1 MALLSEPLEPEALAG
16 KCSGWHEAL
25 EIAKGAR
32 VKLWNL
38 GFLAGVKRQPVQ
50 HAS

>member
-1 MALLSEPLEPEALAG
+1 MALLSEPSEPEALAG
-16 KCSGWHEAL
+16 KCTGWHEAL

-38 GFLAGVKRQPVQ
+38 GFTAVSLCSMPAGK
-50 HAS
+50 